1 MCKTNNTKTLYILS
15 ETIERDIST
24 PVIYLDFNSALSEL
38 ISRMAQ
44 AFGYPE
50 SDINDMFAD
59 LNNGELDDCFL
70 CYDEEN
76 GVATAYGENA
86 NHDNCDWDISPV
98 EIPG

>member
-1 MCKTNNTKTLYILS
+1 MYKVNDPKTVYVLS
-15 ETIERDIST
+15 ETIEREIST
-24 PVIYLDFNSALSEL
+24 PVTYLDFNSALSEL

-50 SDINDMFAD
+50 SDIHDMLTD
-59 LNNGELDDCFL
+59 LNNGELDDCSL
-70 CYDEEN
+70 YYDEEN

-98 EIPG
+98 EIPV